1 MLVWQFVV
9 PGSQVPNADSETS
22 AALSSR
28 NTQAL
33 ASAQEKGRAT
43 RYSRPACEKYTKR
56 FGSLSPSSDVL
67 ASAGRLAMKS
77 AGTGRRHA
85 SGAASDRRAPV
96 STSRAR
102 STSAL
107 AHGLTTIGTPG
118 ADFRR

>member
-1 MLVWQFVV
+1 MFIWQFVV
-9 PGSQVPNADSETS
+9 PGSQLPNAGSVTS

-28 NTQAL
+28 NTQPL

-43 RYSRPACEKYTKR
+43 RYSRPACETYTKR
-56 FGSLSPSSDVL
+56 FGSLSPLPDVL
-67 ASAGRLAMKS
+67 CSAGRLARTS
-77 AGTGRRHA
+77 AGTDRRHA
-85 SGAASDRRAPV
+85 SGAASDRRILV

-102 STSAL
+102 STLAS